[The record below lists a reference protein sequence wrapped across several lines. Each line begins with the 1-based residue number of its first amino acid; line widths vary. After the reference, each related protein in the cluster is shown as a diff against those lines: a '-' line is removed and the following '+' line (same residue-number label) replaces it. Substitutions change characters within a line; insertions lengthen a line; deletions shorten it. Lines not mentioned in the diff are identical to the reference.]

1 MALNIIYGKK
11 KRPQKV
17 VIYAP
22 EGIGK
27 STLAS
32 QLPSPIFFDFEGG
45 TDHLDVARL
54 KPDTLA
60 DFEKWARELIKD
72 RQGFQTVVIDTV
84 DWLEESAIK
93 AVVAGADNDAVKSI
107 EDLGWGKGWIHLI
120 EKMNHVTSIFD
131 RLVDAGLHVVCLAH
145 CAVRRFDDPKLV
157 SGYDRYEL
165 KMYKDRANS
174 KGTAALLKEWS
185 DALLFGT
192 FEDKVKMSGPT
203 GERGR
208 AVAGSG
214 RERVLFCTH
223 SAAWDAKNRHGLKDK
238 EPWSVETLMRV
249 LGNPTLPAKAAAP
262 ASGVK
267 PSTTAAPK
275 PVKDIKRVVLAD
287 ETPVQSTPE
296 AERIKARAVAKQEA
310 AEEPGGQPV
319 AVEEESGGQPVA
331 VEESGGQPVTGED
344 AGDAVVFVQPLP
356 TSDDPIPGIEE
367 HEEPDEELSRICG
380 PHAAAVNAYLRDKQ
394 KVGPHQSFL
403 SVAPAYRKMILA
415 NPSGFL
421 DRVKAYVAEGGAA

>member
-1 MALNIIYGKK
+1 MALPIHRGKQS
-11 KRPQKV
+11 RPQKV
-17 VIYAP
+17 IVYAP

-27 STLAS
+27 STLAAG
-32 QLPSPIFFDFEGG
+32 LPSPIFFDFEGG

-84 DWLEESAIK
+84 DWLEESVLK
-93 AVVAGADNDAVKSI
+93 AVVAGAENDNVKSI
-107 EDLGWGKGWIHLI
+107 EDFGFGKGWVHLT
-120 EKMNHVTSIFD
+120 EKMNHVLGIFD

-145 CAVRRFDDPKLV
+145 GAVRRFDDPKLA

-165 KMYKDRANS
+165 KMYKDRPNS
-174 KGTAALLKEWS
+174 KGTASLLKEWA

-208 AVAGSG
+208 AVAASG
-214 RERVLFCTH
+214 RERVLMCTH
-223 SAAWDAKNRHGLKDK
+223 SAAWDAKNRHGLRDK
-238 EPWSVETLMRV
+238 EPWSVETLMKV
-249 LGNPTLPAKAAAP
+249 LGNPTAPTKASTPQPAA
-262 ASGVK
+262 G
-267 PSTTAAPK
+267 
-275 PVKDIKRVVLAD
+275 IKRVALAD
-287 ETPVQSTPE
+287 ETPVQPTPE
-296 AERIKARAVAKQEA
+296 AERIKARAVAKQA
-310 AEEPGGQPV
+310 TA
-319 AVEEESGGQPVA
+319 EESGGTPITG
-331 VEESGGQPVTGED
+331 ESGGEPVTGAVAAVD
-344 AGDAVVFVQPLP
+344 ASGEAVFYADPLP
-356 TSDDPIPGIEE
+356 TAEDPIPGIED

-380 PHAAAVNAYLRDKQ
+380 PHAAAVNRYLRDKQ

-403 SVAPAYRKMILA
+403 SVTAMYRKQVLA

-421 DRVKAYVAEGGAA
+421 DRVKAYAGERSAA